1 MSIRQK
7 LLRAGLASGAWFV
20 VWAVLSLGLALGV
33 VAEPNASLA
42 LRVLWYASA
51 SGIGFGVLAFFGWG
65 QILPLWLRG
74 ALYGLLAATPGGL
87 AVILLGG
94 VRSGTLDWWWVTAAA
109 MLSGL
114 FGYLLREILVDWVEP
129 TIDPADEAKQ
139 ALRTLAQPSSDR
151 DSGERA

>member
-51 SGIGFGVLAFFGWG
+51 SGIGFGVPAFFGWG

-74 ALYGLLAATPGGL
+74 ALYGLLAAVPGGL

-94 VRSGTLDWWWVTAAA
+94 VRSGTLDTGTDVA
-109 MLSGL
+109 
-114 FGYLLREILVDWVEP
+114 
-129 TIDPADEAKQ
+129 AKQ
-139 ALRTLAQPSSDR
+139 SGSLPSAGLNLPCPVRGQRRKSSDR
-151 DSGERA
+151 N